1 MSTNLL
7 EANYERWL
15 DDPTG
20 VEPAWAAFFEGFE
33 LGTAQLEEL
42 GGAEQNGA
50 GSGKA
55 VEGDDERPDS
65 LADSV
70 HSAFRGRLV
79 SLVYN
84 YRTLGHTQAHINP
97 LDESPKRNPRLDPL
111 KFGFGEKEMGRR
123 VSTQFFRD
131 GAEMELRDM
140 ISGLDATYSGSIGFE
155 FMHIHNTE
163 VRNWIRERVEERVME
178 SDASRESK
186 EKALGWILEAELF
199 ESFIG
204 KKFLGEKRFSLEGAE
219 GLMAILNRILELS
232 PGSGV
237 KEVTMGMA
245 HRGRLNVLGQIVRK
259 SLRTIL
265 RVTGDAD

>member
-50 GSGKA
+50 GSAKA

-65 LADSV
+65 LPDSV

-131 GAEMELRDM
+131 KEATFLVPLGIKSHLEYWGVASKNIVELDWWAEHVFCLLYTSPSPRD
-140 ISGLDATYSGSIGFE
+140 S
-155 FMHIHNTE
+155 
-163 VRNWIRERVEERVME
+163 
-178 SDASRESK
+178 
-186 EKALGWILEAELF
+186 
-199 ESFIG
+199 
-204 KKFLGEKRFSLEGAE
+204 
-219 GLMAILNRILELS
+219 
-232 PGSGV
+232 
-237 KEVTMGMA
+237 
-245 HRGRLNVLGQIVRK
+245 
-259 SLRTIL
+259 
-265 RVTGDAD
+265 